1 MNSELHDDRPLH
13 DDRKG
18 RHYYTTSCNGDPLRS
33 PCGGLL
39 NCPRVPLAC
48 LPTPLVEASRLA
60 KITGGPRLWI
70 KRDDMT
76 GFGFGGN
83 KIRGL
88 EFLLADALAQGADTL
103 VTGAAPQSNH
113 VRATA
118 TVAAHAGLS
127 MVAVYSGSPPAKI
140 EGNYR
145 LTHLT
150 GAEIR
155 FTHDPERA
163 SVDGAIEVVA
173 EELRAAGRKPYTIPR
188 GGASVLGTLGY
199 VLAVRELAE
208 QCVAQGIVPDVI
220 VLATGSCAT
229 HAGLVAGVQAL
240 SLPWRIEGFT
250 VSRPVEEVRKRVLAL
265 AQAALD
271 KLGLQGA
278 ITDQAVIVHGGF
290 IGEGYGIPTAEGAD
304 AIRIAARSEGIFLDP
319 TYTGKAL
326 AGYMAYCRTG
336 HFHPGETVIFL
347 HTGGEP
353 ALFVGEGSWC
363 YA

>member
-1 MNSELHDDRPLH
+1 MMSLDEI
-13 DDRKG
+13 
-18 RHYYTTSCNGDPLRS
+18 
-33 PCGGLL
+33 GLQ
-39 NCPRVPLAC
+39 NIPRVLLAF
-48 LPTPLVEASRLA
+48 LPTPIMEAPRLA
-60 KITGGPRLWI
+60 AEIGGPKILI
-70 KRDDMT
+70 KRDDLT

-88 EFLLADALAQGADTL
+88 EFLLADALAQQADTL
-103 VTGAAPQSNH
+103 VTGAGPQSNY

-118 TVAAHAGLS
+118 AVAAYAGIH
-127 MVAVYSGSPPAKI
+127 MVAIYSGTPPSQVQ
-140 EGNYR
+140 GNYR
-145 LTHLT
+145 LTRLL
-150 GAEIR
+150 GADIR
-155 FTHDPERA
+155 FTGNPDRA
-163 SVDGAIEVVA
+163 SVDGAIEETA
-173 EELRAAGRKPYTIPR
+173 GELRSNGRKPYTIPR

-290 IGEGYGIPTAEGAD
+290 IGEGY
-304 AIRIAARSEGIFLDP
+304 
-319 TYTGKAL
+319 
-326 AGYMAYCRTG
+326 
-336 HFHPGETVIFL
+336 
-347 HTGGEP
+347 
-353 ALFVGEGSWC
+353 
-363 YA
+363 